1 MRNSLKKYWRQVT
14 LSWRKNKKYLQRIFY
29 RYVLPA
35 ALLLTFWSTIF
46 LGVDNSFSRRTFL
59 IKVQKNNT
67 AQEVLAAL
75 HANGL
80 IRNKFNTKLAV
91 RLGRYDRKIH
101 AGEFILAPSMSL
113 KRIMETLGERHG
125 LSLTSSKQVMIPEGY
140 SLQEIINVLDK
151 AGVVSKKAFADYFAA
166 YEPRLWRERYDFLA
180 DNKLT
185 GAVFFEGYLYPDTY
199 IFAEDTT
206 PPAVLDFMLGRFEK
220 KIYPHL
226 QAAVGI
232 YNIHELLT
240 LASIVEKEAVFKE
253 EMPLI
258 AGVYYN
264 RLRIR
269 MHLGSCPTIKYA
281 LGNPRKKNVLYKD
294 LEIKSPYNTYKNY
307 DLPPSPICSPGLN
320 AIDAIVNT
328 PKTAYLYF
336 FAKGDGTSVFSN
348 TYEEHL
354 RKQGANPS
362 FLYNSK

>member
-1 MRNSLKKYWRQVT
+1 
-14 LSWRKNKKYLQRIFY
+14 
-29 RYVLPA
+29 
-35 ALLLTFWSTIF
+35 
-46 LGVDNSFSRRTFL
+46 
-59 IKVQKNNT
+59 
-67 AQEVLAAL
+67 
-75 HANGL
+75 
-80 IRNKFNTKLAV
+80 
-91 RLGRYDRKIH
+91 
-101 AGEFILAPSMSL
+101 
-113 KRIMETLGERHG
+113 
-125 LSLTSSKQVMIPEGY
+125 
-140 SLQEIINVLDK
+140 VLDSV
-151 AGVVSKKAFADYFAA
+151 GVVGKKAFVDYFAV
-166 YEPRLWRERYDFLA
+166 YDPQYWRERYPFLA

-206 PPAVLDFMLGRFEK
+206 PQAVLDFMLGRFG
-220 KIYPHL
+220 KIVYPRL
-226 QAAVGI
+226 KEAANV

-240 LASIVEKEAVFKE
+240 LASIVEKEAVFKS

-281 LGNPRKKNVLYKD
+281 LGNPRKKEVLYKD

-328 PKTAYLYF
+328 PKTKYLYF